1 VAQVRLFAGNPK
13 GVVSVKFK
21 AEAAAKACV
30 EKMDGRFFGGRQV
43 AASLWDGFT
52 NYNIAKL
59 EESEE
64 QVAARREEWARTID
78 TQEIEEK
85 LLTEQEEAVQLAE
98 TEARET
104 EMS

>member
-1 VAQVRLFAGNPK
+1 VRLFAGNPK

-21 AEAAAKACV
+21 AEAAAKSCV
-30 EKMDGRFFGGRQV
+30 EKMNGRFFGGRQV

-52 NYNIAKL
+52 NYNSVKL

-64 QVAARREEWARTID
+64 QVAARREEWAKTID
-78 TQEIEEK
+78 AQEFEEK
-85 LLTEQEEAVQLAE
+85 LRKEQEEAVKLAE
-98 TEARET
+98 MDAEET